1 MICRSIESIAGCYT
15 VLAGCRVE
23 SPLLLGQRGG
33 DTVVMHIFLLGIAIG
48 LVTLLPPGPLGMTVV
63 GLGTRRGRRAGVR
76 AGLGIASA
84 DIVLGCSALLF
95 VGAGAALPAAAFT
108 ALRAFSIVV
117 LVAFGLL
124 LVVRAST
131 CFELADR
138 IGRPARSLFA
148 LTLVSPLSIVSWIA
162 LLAAMPF
169 STEPGA
175 LALFSVGIITASF
188 LWHPVLGAAAGHL
201 GSRLNDRGAR
211 VVSRIGGSCL
221 IGVGLIAFSI
231 G

>member
-1 MICRSIESIAGCYT
+1 MESMT
-15 VLAGCRVE
+15 VYYMVLVGHGGK
-23 SPLLLGQRGG
+23 SPLVLGNLGG
-33 DTVVMHIFLLGIAIG
+33 DTVVMYVFLLGIAIG

-63 GLGTRRGRRAGVR
+63 GLGTRRGRRVGVR

-84 DIVLGCSALLF
+84 DIVLGGVALLF
-95 VGAGAALPAAAFT
+95 VGAGAALPPAAFS

-124 LVVRAST
+124 LIARAST

-138 IGRPARSLFA
+138 IGRPGRSLFA

-169 STEPGA
+169 STELGA
-175 LALFSVGIITASF
+175 LALFSVGIVTASF

-201 GSRLNDRGAR
+201 GSRLNDQGAR

-221 IGVGLIAFSI
+221 IGVGVIAFSL